1 MDVFVYVLDRFI
13 PVDLT
18 KNEVLKAFEEDML
31 KPFDF
36 IREIVENEMKGIKKV
51 EFYDS
56 YFKRNDEF
64 LIEYLV
70 DFSNGRAAVKLIAS
84 NNPRKL
90 LIDYYGH
97 ERTKYER
104 L

>member
-1 MDVFVYVLDRFI
+1 MDVFVYILDRFI

-18 KNEVLKAFEEDML
+18 KNEVLKAFKEDVL
-31 KPFDF
+31 KPFEL

-51 EFYDS
+51 EVYDS

-64 LIEYLV
+64 LIEYMV

-84 NNPRKL
+84 ENPRRL
-90 LIDYYGH
+90 LMDYYKT
-97 ERTKYER
+97 RTK
-104 L
+104 